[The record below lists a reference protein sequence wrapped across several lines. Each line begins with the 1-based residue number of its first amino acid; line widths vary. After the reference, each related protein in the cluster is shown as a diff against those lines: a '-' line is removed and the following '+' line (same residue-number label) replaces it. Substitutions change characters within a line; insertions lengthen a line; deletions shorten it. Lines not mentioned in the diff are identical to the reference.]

1 MRNVA
6 TSEVAIIT
14 KEMKLS
20 NLIFI
25 YLKNKMIWDGQGSK
39 HLEIRTILAEIL

>member
-25 YLKNKMIWDGQGSK
+25 YLKNKMIWDGQGKK
-39 HLEIRTILAEIL
+39 HLEIRILAEIL